1 MYLEGVDEGY
11 ITQGRVQA
19 LRGTG
24 YSKSSNQE
32 GNKNIVKIFELY
44 IKIE

>member
-1 MYLEGVDEGY
+1 MRATSL
-11 ITQGRVQA
+11 GRVQA

-24 YSKSSNQE
+24 YSKSRNQE
-32 GNKNIVKIFELY
+32 GTKTIVKNFELY